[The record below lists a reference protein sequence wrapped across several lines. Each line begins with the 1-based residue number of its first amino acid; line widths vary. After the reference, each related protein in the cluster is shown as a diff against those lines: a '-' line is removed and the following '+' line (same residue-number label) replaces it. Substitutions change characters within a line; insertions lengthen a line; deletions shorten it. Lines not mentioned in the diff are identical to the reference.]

1 MTYDSYDL
9 MAIISA
15 IGGTM
20 GLFIGYSF
28 RDSWSLLLKNVL
40 FCMSLVSKRSPF
52 KGDVKTTSREEN
64 QSLTNQE
71 LSKEIDK
78 LKAEVAR
85 IPLMEKELLALKMA
99 SMDRSY

>member
-1 MTYDSYDL
+1 
-9 MAIISA
+9 
-15 IGGTM
+15 M

-28 RDSWSLLLKNVL
+28 SDSWSILLKNVL

-52 KGDVKTTSREEN
+52 KGDAKTTSRVEN

-71 LSKEIDK
+71 LSKEIHK